1 MSLEIE
7 TKEAV
12 AALQVASKE
21 CGDVLALAENELD
34 GSTEGRGYAFI
45 ASRLDDAMRVIN
57 NVLRDIGEAPSLPPA
72 RPAKEIE
79 VTKTIIETEFVDKPE
94 TLERIA
100 QLESELEEAR
110 QNRPSEAMLTE
121 LEAVADKLE
130 AASGETETP
139 FDFSVS
145 FLNDEYDSEHEND
158 LHGTNARLLRE
169 YEELQ
174 QSKRG
179 LDDGQETRR
188 ALLHSKYYTFKG

>member
-12 AALQVASKE
+12 AALQVAAKE
-21 CGDVLALAENELD
+21 CGDVLIAAENELD
-34 GSTEGRGYAFI
+34 DSTQGRGYAFI
-45 ASRLDDAMRVIN
+45 ASRLDDAVRVIN
-57 NVLRDIGEAPSLPPA
+57 NVLRDIGEAPSLPAA

-79 VTKTIIETEFVDKPE
+79 VTKTIIETEYVDKPE
-94 TLERIA
+94 TLDRIA
-100 QLESELEEAR
+100 QLEAELEEANKHR
-110 QNRPSEAMLTE
+110 ASEAMLTE

-130 AASGETETP
+130 TASEETETP

-145 FLNDEYDSEHEND
+145 FLNDEFDAESEDD
-158 LHGTNARLLRE
+158 LHGTNARLLAE

-174 QSKRG
+174 QGKRG
-179 LDDGQETRR
+179 LDDASEARL

>member
-1 MSLEIE
+1 MSVAIE

-12 AALQVASKE
+12 AALQVAAKE
-21 CGDVLALAENELD
+21 CGDVLAAAENELD
-34 GSTEGRGYAFI
+34 DSTEGRGYAFI

-72 RPAKEIE
+72 RAPKEVR
-79 VTKTIIETEFVDKPE
+79 VTEKVVEYVDKPE
-94 TLERIA
+94 TLERMEK
-100 QLESELEEAR
+100 LEAELER
-110 QNRPSEAMLTE
+110 QIKGPHASEAMLAE

-130 AASGETETP
+130 TASEETETP

-145 FLNDEYDSEHEND
+145 FLNDEFDAESEHD
-158 LHGTNARLLRE
+158 LHGTNARLLAE

-174 QSKRG
+174 QGKRG
-179 LDDGQETRR
+179 LDDASEARL